1 MKKVAVSGRRKQ
13 MLDLLDEDIRVAVVC
28 RGVQG
33 EAEMKMAASWV
44 GDGLWVENFVRPVR

>member
-44 GDGLWVENFVRPVR
+44 GDGLWVGDFVRPVR

>member
-33 EAEMKMAASWV
+33 EAEMKMAASWWETAY
-44 GDGLWVENFVRPVR
+44 GGKFCPAS